1 MLGAVHEYRMLILEK
16 HLDTF
21 GHVNNAS
28 YLEILEEARWDLIT
42 RNGYGLD
49 EVHRLR
55 IGPVVLE
62 AHLRFVRELQNR
74 QAVTIRSW
82 LESHSGKIG
91 RFAQQILCDDGGL
104 CCDAMFTIGLFD
116 LTARKLIRPT
126 PDWARALGLRPEDL
140 RPEAGPSGN
149 ERSIQGMNGRSGE

>member
-1 MLGAVHEYRMLILEK
+1 MLGAAHDYRLLILEK
-16 HLDTF
+16 HIDTF
-21 GHVNNAS
+21 GHVNNAA

-49 EVHRLR
+49 EVQRRR
-55 IGPVVLE
+55 IGPIVLE
-62 AHLRFVRELQNR
+62 ANLRFARELRNR

-82 LESHSGKIG
+82 LDSHSGKVG
-91 RFAQQILCDDGGL
+91 KFAQQVLDDAGDL

-126 PDWARALGLRPEDL
+126 PEWVRALGLRPEGLEIDL
-140 RPEAGPSGN
+140 S
-149 ERSIQGMNGRSGE
+149 

>member
-1 MLGAVHEYRMLILEK
+1 MTILEG

-49 EVHRLR
+49 AVRRLG

-62 AHLRFVRELQNR
+62 AHLRFVRELHNPGVGEGAGAAAR
-74 QAVTIRSW
+74 GSR
-82 LESHSGKIG
+82 
-91 RFAQQILCDDGGL
+91 DGGQSPR
-104 CCDAMFTIGLFD
+104 
-116 LTARKLIRPT
+116 AR
-126 PDWARALGLRPEDL
+126 
-140 RPEAGPSGN
+140 
-149 ERSIQGMNGRSGE
+149 RS

>member
-1 MLGAVHEYRMLILEK
+1 MIGAAHEYHLLILEK

-42 RNGYGLD
+42 RNGYGLE
-49 EVHRLR
+49 EVQRLR

-62 AHLRFVRELQNR
+62 AQLRFARELHNR

-82 LESHSGKIG
+82 LDSYSGKVG
-91 RFAQQILCDDGGL
+91 KFAQQILDEDGEL
-104 CCDAMFTIGLFD
+104 HCDAMFTIGLFD
-116 LTARKLIRPT
+116 LTARRLIRPT
-126 PDWARALGLRPEDL
+126 PEWVRALGLQPGDL
-140 RPEAGPSGN
+140 AVD
-149 ERSIQGMNGRSGE
+149 GRGE